1 MDKNFLKIFEP
12 GARTVFFVLVLFT
25 FVSLF
30 LNSSVFWLELVV
42 VVVLYLFYLKV
53 GLSRQQSLARYIE
66 TLTYHVDSAA
76 KNSLLNFPLPMAVV
90 RLNGNI
96 SWYNSKFS
104 SVINAPDYLLEKPI
118 TELFPDFNYEEVIE
132 GRAQNPMMGK
142 VLERTFF
149 IYTNVINPKNP
160 TTGLITLYLVEQTD
174 LTFARS
180 ELAKRRSVAGI
191 LMIDNYEDIIQNAKE
206 IEKANAAAKIDKR
219 ISQWAEKSGA
229 LLQKF
234 ARDRYVFV
242 MEEPYLKEMIGERFA
257 ILDQVKEIL
266 VGDNKMPVTISLGIG
281 KDGTTF
287 LEKFEFARAA
297 MDVALGRGG
306 DQVVIKSQ
314 NNFEFYG
321 GKSKEIEKRTKV
333 KSRVVATAL
342 KELISDSEQIYIM
355 GHRFSDIDSLGAAIG
370 LYKIVVSLGKKG
382 TIILSSRS
390 VAVSRLLERMAP
402 LENYKDVF
410 VLPQNILLPIEPKSL
425 LIVVDTNNPDYVES
439 PEVLAACSSI
449 VVIDH
454 HRRVGNYIEKAT
466 LNFHEPFASS
476 ACEMVTEIL
485 QYLEEYVKISKEEA
499 NALLA
504 GMVLDT
510 KSFTQ
515 RTGVRTFEAA
525 SYLKRCGADPS
536 DAKAIFSND
545 LNSFRLK
552 MQFIGQTKMI
562 YDDIALSVWNQASD
576 GFTKEMFAQAVDEML
591 AIAGVK
597 AAFGVMSIDDEVH
610 ISARSGGDM
619 NVQLIM
625 EKLKGGGHQTVA
637 GTQLKDTTVAAAQEA
652 LISAIG
658 ETLAVEAE
666 EKEKKA

>member
-1 MDKNFLKIFEP
+1 MDKSFLKIFEP
-12 GARTVFFVLVLFT
+12 GARTIFFVLVLFT

-30 LNSSVFWLELVV
+30 LNIYVFWIEAVIL
-42 VVVLYLFYLKV
+42 VVLYLFYLKV
-53 GLSRQQSLARYIE
+53 GLNRQQSLARYIE
-66 TLTYHVDSAA
+66 TLTYQVDSAA

-104 SVINAPDYLLEKPI
+104 DIIDSPDYLLEKSI
-118 TELFPDFNYEEVIE
+118 VELFPDFHYEEIIE
-132 GRAQNPMMGK
+132 GRAQNPIVGK
-142 VLERTFF
+142 VGERTFHL
-149 IYTNVINPKNP
+149 YSNVINPKNP
-160 TTGLITLYLVEQTD
+160 TTGLITLYLIEQTD
-174 LTFARS
+174 LVFS
-180 ELAKRRSVAGI
+180 KKELANRRSVAGI
-191 LMIDNYEDIIQNAKE
+191 LMIDNFEDIMQNAKE
-206 IEKANAAAKIDKR
+206 IEKANASAQMDKKVA
-219 ISQWAEKSGA
+219 QWAEKNGA

-234 ARDRYVFV
+234 ARDKYLFV
-242 MEEPYLKEMIGERFA
+242 MEEPYLKKMIDDRFP

-266 VGDNKMPVTISLGIG
+266 VGPNKMPVTISLGIG
-281 KDGTTF
+281 KDGLSF
-287 LEKFEFARAA
+287 FEKFEFARAA

-314 NNFEFYG
+314 NNFEFFG

-342 KELISDSEQIYIM
+342 KELISDSEQVYIM
-355 GHRFSDIDSLGAAIG
+355 GHRFADIDSLGAAIG
-370 LYKIVVSLGKKG
+370 LYKIVVSMGKKG
-382 TIILSSRS
+382 AILLSARS
-390 VAVSRLLERMAP
+390 GAVDRLLDRITP
-402 LENYKDVF
+402 LETYKEAF
-410 VLPQNILLPIEPKSL
+410 VLPQNVILPLEPKTL

-439 PEVLAACSSI
+439 PEVLAACNSI

-504 GMVLDT
+504 GLVLDT

-525 SYLKRCGADPS
+525 SYLKRWGADPTE
-536 DAKAIFSND
+536 AKEIFSND
-545 LNSFRLK
+545 LQSLRLK

-562 YDDIALSVWNQASD
+562 YEDIALSVWDQDAE
-576 GFTKEMFAQAVDEML
+576 GFTKELFAQAVDEML
-591 AIAGVK
+591 AISGVK
-597 AAFGVMSIDDEVH
+597 ASFGIIGFDDEVH
-610 ISARSGGDM
+610 ISARSGGEF

-625 EKLKGGGHQTVA
+625 EKLGGGGHQTVA
-637 GTQLKDTTVAAAQEA
+637 GAQLKETTVSNAEKL

-658 ETLAVEAE
+658 ETLTVVEE
-666 EKEKKA
+666 GK